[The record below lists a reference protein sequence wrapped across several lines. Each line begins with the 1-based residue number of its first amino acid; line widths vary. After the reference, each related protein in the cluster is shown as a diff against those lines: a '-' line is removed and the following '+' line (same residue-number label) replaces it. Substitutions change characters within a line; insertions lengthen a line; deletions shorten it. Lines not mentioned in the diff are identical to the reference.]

1 VNVVEDR
8 EHGASILNRDALA
21 SSRVAEPRKASAEGR
36 INVVVADDDGS
47 FAECVRALVD
57 EQPRLSVVGVAGDG
71 LEAIELVDELG
82 PEAVVI
88 DLHMPRLDGVSA
100 VARMRQDHPSLCL
113 IAITADGAPELHQA
127 VAEAGADAVILKDD
141 LHGTLADEI
150 VAARQR
156 AVM

>member
-1 VNVVEDR
+1 VSRRVLD
-8 EHGASILNRDALA
+8 GWTGLA
-21 SSRVAEPRKASAEGR
+21 DGR
-36 INVVVADDDGS
+36 INVVLADDDGRFVES
-47 FAECVRALVD
+47 LRMMVD
-57 EQPRLSVVGVAGDG
+57 ELPRLSVVGVAADG
-71 LEAIELVDELG
+71 LEAIELVEELA

-113 IAITADGAPELHQA
+113 IAMTGDQTPELHRA
-127 VAEAGADAVILKDD
+127 VEEAGADAVLLKDD
-141 LHGTLADEI
+141 LAGSLTEHI